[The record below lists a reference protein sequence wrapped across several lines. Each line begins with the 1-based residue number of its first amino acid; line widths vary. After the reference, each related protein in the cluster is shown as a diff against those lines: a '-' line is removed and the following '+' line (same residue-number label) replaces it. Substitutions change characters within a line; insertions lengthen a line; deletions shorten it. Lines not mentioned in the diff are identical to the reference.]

1 MAAIIPRLQTIYGR
15 MMNEKEFKWP
25 SIDFEID
32 SYWNSH
38 YTFNDASDKQIP
50 ISFSAS
56 FKSSLEINALAPFA
70 FYFSKE
76 TGTETSSAVL
86 ILIDDEVV

>member
-1 MAAIIPRLQTIYGR
+1 MKYGLNEVQQQWKFGGIRPVACPTRRLSLLAAIIPRLQTIYGR
-15 MMNEKEFKWP
+15 RMNEKEFKWP

-50 ISFSAS
+50 ISFSAI
-56 FKSSLEINALAPFA
+56 SSPF
-70 FYFSKE
+70 
-76 TGTETSSAVL
+76 
-86 ILIDDEVV
+86 